1 MNCLDYKNKIG
12 EFSIIN
18 LDLNNFLNKMIKKTY
33 KNDIN
38 KRKVNLPSKCGD
50 GICLFQNRDYAEN
63 SAGIIDLFE
72 YRFKIILMYRV
83 NPNKIR

>member
-1 MNCLDYKNKIG
+1 MNYLDYKNKID

-38 KRKVNLPSKCGD
+38 KRKVNEPSKYGD

-63 SAGIIDLFE
+63 SVGIIDLF
-72 YRFKIILMYRV
+72 
-83 NPNKIR
+83 